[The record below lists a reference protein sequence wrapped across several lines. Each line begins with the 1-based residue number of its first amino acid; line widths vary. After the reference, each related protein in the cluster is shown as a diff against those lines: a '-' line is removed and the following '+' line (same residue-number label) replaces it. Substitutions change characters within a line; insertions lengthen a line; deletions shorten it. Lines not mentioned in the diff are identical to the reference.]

1 MKGLV
6 SEFDSDQSE
15 VSISYAVSFLESRG
29 ISEDA
34 GGQLGPGDNCDIAMH
49 FQSDCGRIV
58 W

>member
-29 ISEDA
+29 ISEYAD
-34 GGQLGPGDNCDIAMH
+34 GQLGPGDNCDIAMQ
-49 FQSDCGRIV
+49 FQSLCGRIV